1 MIGWGIIAITGFIL
15 ANISILPFIILQIK
29 KAVIYRKSEE
39 NARELCWLWEEYSK
53 NGLCF
58 ARDLTEEQ
66 WEKKKQMQSE
76 IDKRTEQRDMLCSK
90 KDTIWGKLDKAENPC
105 GTITAIMGAIVLV
118 ALLLLIAKGIKTK
131 SEIIEFGHQKE
142 MIEQTVENG
151 TDLENIAITQTII
164 EYNQWLAKAKTN
176 KEIYGIFSFYYG
188 TDVDNMQPIMI
199 KRE

>member
-29 KAVIYRKSEE
+29 KAVIYRKIEDE
-39 NARELCWLWEEYSK
+39 KCELNRLTKQYYER
-53 NGLCF
+53 GFCF
-58 ARDLTEEQ
+58 CRDLDEEQ
-66 WEKKKQMQSE
+66 WEIKKQVKSK
-76 IDKRTEQRDMLCSK
+76 IDKHTEQRDVLCSK
-90 KDTIWGKLDKAENPC
+90 KDTIWEKLDKAENPC
-105 GTITAIMGAIVLV
+105 GIITTIMGAIVLI
-118 ALLLLIAKGIKTK
+118 ALLMLLAKGIKTK
-131 SEIIEFGHQKE
+131 AEIIEFEHQKE

-164 EYNQWLAKAKTN
+164 EYNQWLAEAKAS

-188 TDVDNMQPIMI
+188 TDIDNMQPITI